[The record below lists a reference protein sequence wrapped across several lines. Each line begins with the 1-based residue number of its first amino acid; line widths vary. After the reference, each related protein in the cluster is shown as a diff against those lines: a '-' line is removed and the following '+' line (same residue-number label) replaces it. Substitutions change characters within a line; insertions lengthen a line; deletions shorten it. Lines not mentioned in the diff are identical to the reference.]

1 MQWLL
6 WLIVL
11 VVVACGEAVM
21 SPPADP
27 VHTYTINVAS
37 LSWDANAPL
46 DNVLEYR
53 IYRSTVPGDYP
64 IGTPYAVV
72 DGATTTFR
80 DTTGTADV
88 EYFFVITA
96 FNGLESDVSN
106 EVSKR
111 Y

>member
-37 LSWDANAPL
+37 LSWDANAL
-46 DNVLEYR
+46 FDNVLEYQ
-53 IYRSTVPGDYP
+53 
-64 IGTPYAVV
+64 IGRAHV
-72 DGATTTFR
+72 
-80 DTTGTADV
+80 
-88 EYFFVITA
+88 
-96 FNGLESDVSN
+96 
-106 EVSKR
+106 
-111 Y
+111 